1 MGGRESAAKAGEGSR
16 APKCSHPKC
25 SQQKMERSNTRNS
38 ANLQSR
44 EAVRALLCKHNTH
57 QFSQVRSTGGD
68 GLEGVTLR

>member
-1 MGGRESAAKAGEGSR
+1 MGGREGAAKAGEGSR
-16 APKCSHPKC
+16 APKC

-57 QFSQVRSTGGD
+57 QFSQLGSTGGD